1 MNSKVRH
8 IIYGIISFVL
18 SFVLFLISFAI
29 VLQSTILNPSYIMDN
44 MNTMDFN
51 QKIDVSL
58 RASLEA
64 TPVERNASDD
74 LSTGSSS
81 DGFWNLIVLYTGSP
95 QTLQNE
101 FPSSSFTFLLGN
113 YAIVK
118 ISEDD
123 IPSLAAFPQVIYIER
138 PRQLFFEIVSARQA
152 SCLSAIQE
160 NSSYGLTGKGIL
172 ISVIDSGIDY
182 AHPDFCNPDKTTRLV
197 ALWDQTILADP
208 SAGRFAPAGYS
219 QGTLFSPEQINAALQ
234 ADTFEQRMELVP
246 STDVTGHGT
255 HVAGIATGNGRAS
268 GGLYRG
274 VAPESSL
281 LAVKLG
287 SPDPKG
293 FPNTIELMQAVDFS
307 VRYAIEHT
315 VPLVINL
322 SFGNTYGSHSGTSL
336 LETYLDY
343 VSNLGR
349 INIVVGSGNEG
360 NNGGHASA
368 RLASLESARIEF
380 AVGNYE
386 SSLSIQIWKNYW
398 DDIRFQ
404 LTPPGLGTSFK
415 IPNQP
420 GSWRFSFGTTQ
431 ILVYY
436 GLPSPY
442 SLYQEIAIDLLPRRD
457 YISGGVWFFTAEARS
472 VIEGIIDLWMPAAA
486 IRGTATQFLTPTTE
500 TTLTIPSTAG
510 NVITVGAYDSS
521 TNTLA
526 PFSGRGYTWN
536 TGQVKPDLVAPGV
549 DITSCAVGGGYE
561 SRSGTSM
568 AAPFVSGSC
577 ALLMQW
583 GILQNNDPFL
593 YGEKMKA
600 YLIRGARQLPFS
612 VSYPNPQSG
621 YGALCV
627 SNSLT
632 FV

>member
-1 MNSKVRH
+1 
-8 IIYGIISFVL
+8 
-18 SFVLFLISFAI
+18 
-29 VLQSTILNPSYIMDN
+29 MDN

-255 HVAGIATGNGRAS
+255 HLAGIAAGYAENLLLRSVDVSLKENRKVVLVPREMPLSRIHLRNMKEAANYGCIIIPPMLTFYNGS
-268 GGLYRG
+268 DSVDKQMQHIIG
-274 VAPESSL
+274 
-281 LAVKLG
+281 K
-287 SPDPKG
+287 
-293 FPNTIELMQAVDFS
+293 ILMQ
-307 VRYAIEHT
+307 
-315 VPLVINL
+315 
-322 SFGNTYGSHSGTSL
+322 FGI
-336 LETYLDY
+336 DY
-343 VSNLGR
+343 KNFV
-349 INIVVGSGNEG
+349 
-360 NNGGHASA
+360 A
-368 RLASLESARIEF
+368 
-380 AVGNYE
+380 
-386 SSLSIQIWKNYW
+386 WK
-398 DDIRFQ
+398 
-404 LTPPGLGTSFK
+404 G
-415 IPNQP
+415 
-420 GSWRFSFGTTQ
+420 
-431 ILVYY
+431 
-436 GLPSPY
+436 
-442 SLYQEIAIDLLPRRD
+442 
-457 YISGGVWFFTAEARS
+457 AE
-472 VIEGIIDLWMPAAA
+472 
-486 IRGTATQFLTPTTE
+486 
-500 TTLTIPSTAG
+500 
-510 NVITVGAYDSS
+510 
-521 TNTLA
+521 
-526 PFSGRGYTWN
+526 
-536 TGQVKPDLVAPGV
+536 
-549 DITSCAVGGGYE
+549 
-561 SRSGTSM
+561 
-568 AAPFVSGSC
+568 
-577 ALLMQW
+577 
-583 GILQNNDPFL
+583 
-593 YGEKMKA
+593 
-600 YLIRGARQLPFS
+600 
-612 VSYPNPQSG
+612 
-621 YGALCV
+621 
-627 SNSLT
+627 
-632 FV
+632 

>member
-1 MNSKVRH
+1 MSQKAEN
-8 IIYGIISFVL
+8 L
-18 SFVLFLISFAI
+18 
-29 VLQSTILNPSYIMDN
+29 LNLALDATSEERE
-44 MNTMDFN
+44 
-51 QKIDVSL
+51 K
-58 RASLEA
+58 SLELEVGYQPLDQEWDLIIKYSGNLEA
-64 TPVERNASDD
+64 VREIASSVTE
-74 LSTGSSS
+74 LS
-81 DGFWNLIVLYTGSP
+81 
-95 QTLQNE
+95 NE
-101 FPSSSFTFLLGN
+101 
-113 YAIVK
+113 YAILTVPESR
-118 ISEDD
+118 IEQ
-123 IPSLAAFPQVIYIER
+123 LMRVPQIEYIEKPKR
-138 PRQLFFEIVSARQA
+138 LFFEAANGKRA
-152 SCLSAIQE
+152 SCILPVQAAPLKL
-160 NSSYGLTGKGIL
+160 YGKGIL
-172 ISVIDSGIDY
+172 TAVIDSGIDY
-182 AHPDFCNPDKTTRLV
+182 SHPDFRNTDGSTRIR
-197 ALWDQTILADP
+197 ALWDQSI
-208 SAGRFAPAGYS
+208 AGNPPEGYFL
-219 QGTLFSPEQINAALQ
+219 GTEYTQDQINAALQ

-255 HVAGIATGNGRAS
+255 HVAGIAAGNGRAS

-293 FPNTIELMQAVDFS
+293 FPNTLELMQAVDFS

-627 SNSLT
+627 SSSLT